1 MLAASPPPSSVGVW
15 AFLVG
20 IELTLGLA
28 TLALGGFFLRAWR
41 VEPAERTFLHFSL
54 AMFTFGLHVLSGAC
68 GVMAAHGVVGQGPWL
83 GLAMATS
90 HLGVAFLLH
99 FGLLY
104 ASVPGRRF
112 YTPSIYGLAGAAIVL
127 EIVGFDSH
135 PSTLFF
141 AATLALL
148 ALVARRWAQLG
159 EGSAVVGGTLILVAS
174 AAHDMRGTPATL
186 PAAVLL
192 FGFSV
197 ALTFL
202 QRYGV
207 ASADLES
214 STRELQRRSKELEAS
229 YRELKRTQQQLVRSE
244 QLAVVGELSAVIA
257 HEVRNPLAIVS
268 NAVASLHKKQTK
280 GRDRKTLLNIISEEM
295 GRLDQLVSRLVH
307 YARPILPAREK
318 VDLVPLI
325 ERALVLA
332 ENRETSI
339 ELEGSAEV
347 VGDPSLLRQAFDNVV
362 QNAVQAT
369 AEGGHIT
376 VVVADD
382 AGKVAVGFRDD
393 GEGMSLEAQR
403 QALFPFFTTRPTGT
417 GLGLPI
423 VSRIAEAHGGHLSID
438 STPGEG
444 TTVTLHLDRK
454 GPRRRSR
461 ARSWP

>member
-1 MLAASPPPSSVGVW
+1 VLAAFPTGVW

-20 IELTLGLA
+20 VGLALALA
-28 TLALGGFFLRAWR
+28 TLSLVGFFLRAWR
-41 VEPAERTFLHFSL
+41 IEPAERTYLYFSL
-54 AMFTFGLHVLSGAC
+54 GMLALGLNTVAGA
-68 GVMAAHGVVGQGPWL
+68 GEVMAALGVMPSWPWSRVA
-83 GLAMATS
+83 AMTS
-90 HLGVAFLLH
+90 HLGFASLLH

-104 ASVPGRRF
+104 APVERRRR
-112 YTPSIYGLAGAAIVL
+112 YTPAIYGLALVAAMLAALGFETHPATASFGA
-127 EIVGFDSH
+127 G
-135 PSTLFF
+135 
-141 AATLALL
+141 LALL
-148 ALVARRWAQLG
+148 ALVARRWAQSG
-159 EGSAVVGGTLILVAS
+159 DGGAVVGGTFGLVAS
-174 AAHDMRGTPATL
+174 AAHDMAGAPATL
-186 PAAVLL
+186 PLGVVT
-192 FGFSV
+192 FGFAA
-197 ALTFL
+197 ALTFVG
-202 QRYGV
+202 RYGL
-207 ASADLES
+207 ASTELER
-214 STRELQRRSKELEAS
+214 STRELQRRSRELEAS
-229 YRELKRTQQQLVRSE
+229 YRELKGTQQQLVRSE

-318 VDLVPLI
+318 VDLAALI

-332 ENRETSI
+332 EHRETAL
-339 ELEGSAEV
+339 ELAGDLDAL
-347 VGDPSLLRQAFDNVV
+347 GDPGLLRQAFDNVV

-369 AEGGHIT
+369 AHGGRITVRVAEEEGG
-376 VVVADD
+376 
-382 AGKVAVGFRDD
+382 VAVAFRDD
-393 GEGMSLEAQR
+393 GEGMSLEAQA

-444 TTVTLHLDRK
+444 TTVTLHLSK
-454 GPRRRSR
+454 QGPRRRPR